1 MSWFHESIIEKGY
14 AAKPYIGVYAETIN
28 QASASEYG
36 VNEGIGINSIMAG
49 GPAEKVGLKAGDAII
64 EIDGKK
70 VTSVSELKSNI
81 SRAGIGGKLSLKIV
95 RDGKEM
101 LIDVNVE
108 EDTTS

>member
-1 MSWFHESIIEKGY
+1 
-14 AAKPYIGVYAETIN
+14 
-28 QASASEYG
+28 
-36 VNEGIGINSIMAG
+36 MAVG
-49 GPAEKVGLKAGDAII
+49 QTEKVGLKAGDAII